1 MLISGQHDK
10 FPILISLTSLIH
22 GKIFLVPNKLSFLKN
37 LFAEPR
43 KPTLPAF
50 TCSKSTMETPG
61 QCVETVQSQQQTP
74 CSGAFMNDFRN
85 LLAFPLSTLYI
96 EVNVS

>member
-1 MLISGQHDK
+1 
-10 FPILISLTSLIH
+10 
-22 GKIFLVPNKLSFLKN
+22 
-37 LFAEPR
+37 
-43 KPTLPAF
+43 
-50 TCSKSTMETPG
+50 METPG

-96 EVNVS
+96 EVNVSWEIPVQSLR